1 MGKWWV
7 RPKVAIPI
15 IKGVLFCLFYFILSK
30 RLQKKRRHTLA
41 ESSVKI
47 YVDEQNIHCDL
58 IFLHVSLWWLS
69 KISCVVLLFISF
81 TATVVRDELGLT
93 LEKAGKEVLGSA
105 VKVVITKDS
114 TLIITDG
121 STQNA
126 VNKRVAQIQSLV
138 KVPSPF
144 SLVMMHDVP
153 FL

>member
-1 MGKWWV
+1 M
-7 RPKVAIPI
+7 
-15 IKGVLFCLFYFILSK
+15 
-30 RLQKKRRHTLA
+30 
-41 ESSVKI
+41 
-47 YVDEQNIHCDL
+47 
-58 IFLHVSLWWLS
+58 
-69 KISCVVLLFISF
+69 FISF

-114 TLIITDG
+114 TLIVTDG